1 MARTVAAER
10 AGRKGRNRDRAS
22 QRIES
27 RIADVEGDTRMVT
40 RRSISSTVV
49 LAVASLLLLV
59 SASLATAKGGPKML
73 EFQTMVGVPQAFTGD
88 TNAPVIRGVNGGG
101 IPWRLD
107 LGKGEL
113 STGGH
118 LEIKVRGLVLA
129 SGANAG
135 TNPVANFRGLVS
147 CLTDTAAVVNVP
159 TGNFPATTGPAS
171 AGGGNADIEVDLDL
185 PNPCIAPIVFVT
197 SPGGAWFAS
206 TGG

>member
-1 MARTVAAER
+1 
-10 AGRKGRNRDRAS
+10 
-22 QRIES
+22 
-27 RIADVEGDTRMVT
+27 MVT
-40 RRSISSTVV
+40 RRSISITLV
-49 LAVASLLLLV
+49 LALASVLLLLQSSFV
-59 SASLATAKGGPKML
+59 AAKGGPKML
-73 EFQTMVGVPQAFTGD
+73 EFQTMVGVPVVFTGEANKAV
-88 TNAPVIRGVNGGG
+88 TRNVPGGG

-118 LEIKVRGLVLA
+118 LEIKVRGLVLDA
-129 SGANAG
+129 GANAG

-147 CLTDTAAVVNVP
+147 CLTDEGTAPVNVS

-171 AGGGNADIEVDLDL
+171 AGGGNANIEANLDL
-185 PNPCIAPIVFVT
+185 PDPCIAPIVFVT

>member
-1 MARTVAAER
+1 M
-10 AGRKGRNRDRAS
+10 
-22 QRIES
+22 I
-27 RIADVEGDTRMVT
+27 T
-40 RRSISSTVV
+40 RRSISVTLV
-49 LAVASLLLLV
+49 LALASLLLVVQTAFV
-59 SASLATAKGGPKML
+59 SAKGGPKML
-73 EFQTMVGVPQAFTGD
+73 EFQTMVGVPQAFTGAA
-88 TNAPVIRGVNGGG
+88 NAAVIRGVPGGG

-129 SGANAG
+129 AGANTG
-135 TNPVANFRGLVS
+135 NNPVANFRGLVS
-147 CLTDTAAVVNVP
+147 CLTDGAAVVNVS
-159 TGNFPATTGPAS
+159 TGEFPATTGPAS
-171 AGGGNADIEVDLDL
+171 AGGGNANIEANLDL

>member
-1 MARTVAAER
+1 MTTRRTV
-10 AGRKGRNRDRAS
+10 
-22 QRIES
+22 
-27 RIADVEGDTRMVT
+27 
-40 RRSISSTVV
+40 SITLV
-49 LAVASLLLLV
+49 LAVASMLLLLQSSFV
-59 SASLATAKGGPKML
+59 AAKGGPKML
-73 EFQTMVGVPQAFTGD
+73 EFQTMVGVPQAFTGM
-88 TNAPVIRGVNGGG
+88 TNKGLIRDVPGGG

-129 SGANAG
+129 SGGSAG
-135 TNPVANFRGLVS
+135 TNPVGNFRGLVS
-147 CLTDTAAVVNVP
+147 CLTDDAIPEVVNVS
-159 TGNFPATTGPAS
+159 TGDFPATTGAAS
-171 AGGGNADIEVDLDL
+171 AGGGNADIEADLDL